1 MFVTI
6 LFIIDSILDEDTR
19 DVCIETDRSKS
30 LEIGDASIP
39 VETVAE
45 GSNELDY
52 G

>member
-1 MFVTI
+1 MFV
-6 LFIIDSILDEDTR
+6 LS
-19 DVCIETDRSKS
+19 SKS